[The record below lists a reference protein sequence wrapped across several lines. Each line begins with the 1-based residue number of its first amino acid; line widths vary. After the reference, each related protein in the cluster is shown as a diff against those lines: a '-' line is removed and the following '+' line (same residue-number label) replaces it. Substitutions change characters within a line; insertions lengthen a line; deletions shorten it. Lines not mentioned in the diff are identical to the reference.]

1 MQMSSV
7 KSTRCQR
14 KTPQTRLQ
22 GDRVFVCSLART
34 DNASYDLMALRRLI
48 AFVNRAVVIRVGY
61 AVGYGGDHTQC
72 LYA

>member
-1 MQMSSV
+1 MCRDSADSP
-7 KSTRCQR
+7 TAYRE
-14 KTPQTRLQ
+14 
-22 GDRVFVCSLART
+22 VFVCSLART
-34 DNASYDLMALRRLI
+34 DNASDDLMTLHRLI